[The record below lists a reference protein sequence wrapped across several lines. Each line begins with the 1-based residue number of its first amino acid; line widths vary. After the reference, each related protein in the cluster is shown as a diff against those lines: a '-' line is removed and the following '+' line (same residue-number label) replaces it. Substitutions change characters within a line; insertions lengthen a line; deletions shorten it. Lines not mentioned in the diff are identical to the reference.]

1 MPWPRVGGPGVE
13 GGDQEL
19 TQDLGP
25 KPHPAI
31 APDPLP
37 SRLEGVPPKARAFA
51 QLLKRATWDHYR
63 SRVVSDDEARAMQ
76 RLAECLRP
84 ALAEHGYA
92 PR

>member
-1 MPWPRVGGPGVE
+1 M
-13 GGDQEL
+13 
-19 TQDLGP
+19 
-25 KPHPAI
+25 
-31 APDPLP
+31 
-37 SRLEGVPPKARAFA
+37 PPKARAFA